1 MRRPKRRSGL
11 ESSKHLCEAQQKEEA
26 RPREEVKN
34 NSPLS
39 DFRMVQVL
47 LLEKSSGAVG
57 LVDMTMIW
65 R

>member
-1 MRRPKRRSGL
+1 M